1 MMEWQYSTVVGR
13 AVNQFGMPV
22 LTAAAVHPSQSGSCP
37 YPVGTKGVLSLS
49 THAAPVISES
59 VYISDSHPLSQH
71 STTCNYNNC
80 RGPPPPS
87 QMTHLYPAVLAY
99 QFEQWIPLHIVPLQ
113 VKIVT
118 ATTFQFPIHS
128 YRLDSQHGIDI
139 ISDNYIPSHALVSST
154 SNIYLIHP
162 FSTNLALVGIYT
174 PTSSLSTL

>member
-49 THAAPVISES
+49 TRAAPVISVS
-59 VYISDSHPLSQH
+59 VIATPCPSTPLI
-71 STTCNYNNC
+71 CNYNNC

-139 ISDNYIPSHALVSST
+139 VSDNYNTFTCFNFFQLP
-154 SNIYLIHP
+154 LI
-162 FSTNLALVGIYT
+162 FT
-174 PTSSLSTL
+174 